1 MHDRWSQKMVIPS
14 VNFAGPRSEISHLV
28 CRRALK
34 AFISSWN
41 KAVVKMSSI
50 WIEKMTVLEGDDL
63 K

>member
-1 MHDRWSQKMVIPS
+1 MVIPS